1 MLPPY
6 TPQTKKEILEVQA
19 SVFLF
24 APDNFS
30 KLPNLL
36 PSEQRTLE
44 SSFEE
49 LRRGVDHVY
58 RKPRHDEVRTRLHDL
73 VDASFAEYLAGRVDA
88 GRVLIGKFE
97 NLVIDT
103 RP

>member
-6 TPQTKKEILEVQA
+6 IPQTKKEILEVQA

-24 APDNFS
+24 APDSFS

-36 PSEQRTLE
+36 PSEQQSLE
-44 SSFEE
+44 SSFEW
-49 LRRGVDHVY
+49 LRNGVDHVY
-58 RKPRHDEVRTRLHDL
+58 RKPRHDEVRPRLHDL
-73 VDASFAEYLAGRVDA
+73 LDRSYAQYKVGRVDE
-88 GRVLIGKFE
+88 GRILIGEFE

-103 RP
+103 KP

>member
-24 APDNFS
+24 APDHFIQHAF
-30 KLPNLL
+30 LAAD
-36 PSEQRTLE
+36 EQRTLE

-58 RKPRHDEVRTRLHDL
+58 RKPRQEEPRSRMHDL
-73 VDASFAEYLAGRVDA
+73 LNKSYAAYKAGDIDN
-88 GRVLIGKFE
+88 GRIQIGHFE

>member
-1 MLPPY
+1 MLSPY

-19 SVFLF
+19 AVFLC
-24 APDNFS
+24 APNHFLQHS
-30 KLPNLL
+30 FLTPQ
-36 PSEQRTLE
+36 EQRTLE
-44 SSFEE
+44 SSFAE

-58 RKPRHDEVRTRLHDL
+58 RKPRHAEAVVRMHDL
-73 VDASFAEYLAGRVDA
+73 LEQSHAEYAAGRVDG
-88 GRVLIGKFE
+88 GRVLIGHFE

>member
-6 TPQTKKEILEVQA
+6 TPQTKKEVLEVQA
-19 SVFLF
+19 SVFLC
-24 APDNFS
+24 APDHFLQHS
-30 KLPNLL
+30 FLTPQ
-36 PSEQRTLE
+36 EQRTLE
-44 SSFEE
+44 SSFDE

-58 RKPRHDEVRTRLHDL
+58 RKARR
-73 VDASFAEYLAGRVDA
+73 AEALMRMHGLLDQSYAKYAAGRVDE
-88 GRVLIGKFE
+88 GRVLIGHFE

>member
-1 MLPPY
+1 MPPY

-19 SVFLF
+19 TVFLG
-24 APDNFS
+24 APDNFYQVS
-30 KLPNLL
+30 NTP
-36 PSEQRTLE
+36 PGEERTIE
-44 SSFEE
+44 SSFDE

-58 RKPRHDEVRTRLHDL
+58 RKPRH
-73 VDASFAEYLAGRVDA
+73 AEARPRMHQLLDQSYGEYKAGNVDA
-88 GRVLIGKFE
+88 GRIAIGHFE

>member
-24 APDNFS
+24 APDSFS
-30 KLPNLL
+30 ILPNL
-36 PSEQRTLE
+36 PANEQQSLE
-44 SSFEE
+44 SSFEW
-49 LRRGVDHVY
+49 LRRGVDQVY
-58 RKPRHDEVRTRLHDL
+58 RKPRHADALVRMHELLDK
-73 VDASFAEYLAGRVDA
+73 SYEEYSAGRSDA
-88 GRVLIGKFE
+88 GRILIGKFE